1 MSFFACLSTKKKS
14 KAEEH
19 TTRTG
24 KDLWSAESSDLF
36 GGAKSTTPPLAVLK
50 RAPAALFT
58 DTEDRAYWLA
68 SDVQKA
74 TGWKWEKGLAIQQ
87 DGTLFHPKTDEIYYV
102 RNQITRGK
110 TPAVLLNPPPEKN
123 LEAPMLFLQGES
135 EFKGFITDSGEDE
148 LALDLKSSR
157 SYQNSA
163 PRVRQ
168 TAYVV
173 IRWVDGKRPA
183 KDTRVPQ
190 TIRKVRDAEKYH
202 EDFL

>member
-1 MSFFACLSTKKKS
+1 MSFFACFSTKKKS

-24 KDLWSAESSDLF
+24 KDIWAAESSDLV
-36 GGAKSTTPPLAVLK
+36 GGTKSTMPPLAVLK
-50 RAPAALFT
+50 RCPAALFT
-58 DTEDRAYWLA
+58 DTSDRAYWLA

-74 TGWKWEKGLAIQQ
+74 TGWKWEKGISIQQ
-87 DGTLFHPKTDEIYYV
+87 DGSLFKPTTDEIYYV

-123 LEAPMLFLQGES
+123 LEAAALFLQGES
-135 EFKGFITDSGEDE
+135 EYKGFIVDSGEDE
-148 LALDLKSSR
+148 VALDLKSSR
-157 SYQNSA
+157 SYQNST

-168 TAYVV
+168 TSYVV

-183 KDTRVPQ
+183 R
-190 TIRKVRDAEKYH
+190 AA
-202 EDFL
+202 L